1 MRSVVVEGKKYTM
14 KDMKD
19 WYVQIRGFPSILVFG
34 KGKNEIMGEGQSGGR
49 AVSQIAK
56 EAESRFVEKY
66 GIDGYT
72 AKMDKLMGINKLKKV
87 V

>member
-19 WYVQIRGFPSILVFG
+19 WYVQIRGFPSVLVFG

-49 AVSQIAK
+49 AVSGIAK

-72 AKMDKLMGINKLKKV
+72 EKMDKLMGKKKLNSV
-87 V
+87 A